1 MLDINKA
8 ILLLPKTDP
17 KESFYLVPGR
27 QFPKLD
33 LEKSELLTTGKK
45 RIKKEKATSG
55 TLSWISVIL
64 GSFCAEKSAD
74 SEYGKI

>member
-1 MLDINKA
+1 MLHLDA
-8 ILLLPKTDP
+8 EILFLPKTDP

-45 RIKKEKATSG
+45 E
-55 TLSWISVIL
+55 
-64 GSFCAEKSAD
+64 
-74 SEYGKI
+74 